1 MIKKSFNEHNAI
13 LEVKTTV
20 SVWSWECS
28 PASLP
33 AQACVVKREFKK
45 AEQLIKHAVYLAR

>member
-1 MIKKSFNEHNAI
+1 MCAQLLMCFPS
-13 LEVKTTV
+13 
-20 SVWSWECS
+20 
-28 PASLP
+28 P

>member
-13 LEVKTTV
+13 LELKTTL